1 MHAHH
6 VPFEGFVAPTS
17 APEHMSDLRR
27 EYRHMAGSGLAKLE
41 ASRVAEWVIRGATC
55 DVLVV
60 RPARVS
66 FELP

>member
-1 MHAHH
+1 
-6 VPFEGFVAPTS
+6 
-17 APEHMSDLRR
+17 
-27 EYRHMAGSGLAKLE
+27 MAGSGLAKLE